1 MKRLLIVVL
10 ALALPLGLTACGEK
24 PQVTNY
30 KAGKYQGK
38 PDTPPWDNEE
48 FKGDRA
54 AWDKAIK
61 TRALAQNEYVR
72 IQGGTGEFGR

>member
-1 MKRLLIVVL
+1 MRKLLIA
-10 ALALPLGLTACGEK
+10 ALAAVLPLGLAACGEK

-38 PDTPPWDNEE
+38 PDTPPWENEQ

-54 AWDKAIK
+54 AWEK
-61 TRALAQNEYVR
+61 TVNARALAQNEYLR
-72 IQGGTGEFGR
+72 TDGK

>member
-1 MKRLLIVVL
+1 MRKLLIVVL
-10 ALALPLGLTACGEK
+10 AAALPLGLAACGET

-38 PDTPPWDNEE
+38 PDSPPWENEE

-54 AWDKAIK
+54 AWEKAVN
-61 TRALAQNEYVR
+61 TRALAQNEYRR
-72 IQGGTGEFGR
+72 IDGR

>member
-1 MKRLLIVVL
+1 MRKLLIV
-10 ALALPLGLTACGEK
+10 ALTAVLPLGLAACGEK

-38 PDTPPWDNEE
+38 PDTPPWENEQ

-54 AWDKAIK
+54 AWEK
-61 TRALAQNEYVR
+61 TVNARALAQNEFLR
-72 IQGGTGEFGR
+72 TDGK

>member
-1 MKRLLIVVL
+1 MRKLLIL
-10 ALALPLGLTACGEK
+10 ALAAALPLGLAACGER

-38 PDTPPWDNEE
+38 PDTPPWENEQ

-54 AWDKAIK
+54 AWEKSVNS
-61 TRALAQNEYVR
+61 RALAQNEYR
-72 IQGGTGEFGR
+72 RTTGQ